1 MLNNLQTMRSSSLV
15 ITIKKDNGETIYNVN
30 EISNEAKQSEAKII
44 ISKVGTLET
53 LIEAINFASA
63 THRANL
69 EKILESSE
77 EAVVVKSAEEDVSET
92 KVIEEDTKDK

>member
-1 MLNNLQTMRSSSLV
+1 MV

>member
-1 MLNNLQTMRSSSLV
+1 MV

-53 LIEAINFASA
+53 LIEP
-63 THRANL
+63 
-69 EKILESSE
+69 
-77 EAVVVKSAEEDVSET
+77 KSHS
-92 KVIEEDTKDK
+92 

>member
-1 MLNNLQTMRSSSLV
+1 MV
-15 ITIKKDNGETIYNVN
+15 ITIKKDDGEYIYSVD
-30 EISNEAKQSEAKII
+30 EIADEAKQNEARVI

-53 LIEAINFASA
+53 MLEAINFASA

-69 EKILESSE
+69 EKLLEGCE
-77 EAVVVKSAEEDVSET
+77 EALIESAPTKEVSET

>member
-1 MLNNLQTMRSSSLV
+1 MV

-69 EKILESSE
+69 EKLLEGCE
-77 EAVVVKSAEEDVSET
+77 EALIESAPTEEVSET

>member
-1 MLNNLQTMRSSSLV
+1 MV

-77 EAVVVKSAEEDVSET
+77 EAVVVKSAEEEVSET

>member
-1 MLNNLQTMRSSSLV
+1 MV

-77 EAVVVKSAEEDVSET
+77 EAVVVKSAEEYVSET

>member
-1 MLNNLQTMRSSSLV
+1 MV

-92 KVIEEDTKDK
+92 KVIDEDTKDK

>member
-1 MLNNLQTMRSSSLV
+1 MV
-15 ITIKKDNGETIYNVN
+15 FTIKKDNGETIYNVN

-77 EAVVVKSAEEDVSET
+77 EAVVVKSAEEEVSET

>member
-1 MLNNLQTMRSSSLV
+1 MIIS
-15 ITIKKDNGETIYNVN
+15 IKKDNGDISYDVN
-30 EISNEAKQSEAKII
+30 NISDQDKQSEARVI

-53 LIEAINFASA
+53 MLEAINFASA

-69 EKILESSE
+69 EKLLEDCE
-77 EAVVVKSAEEDVSET
+77 EALIDSAPTEEVSET

>member
-1 MLNNLQTMRSSSLV
+1 MV

-77 EAVVVKSAEEDVSET
+77 EAVVVKSAEEDVYET

>member
-1 MLNNLQTMRSSSLV
+1 MV

-30 EISNEAKQSEAKII
+30 EISNEANQSEAKII